1 MSTVLVERGKHMYC
15 QENYPASAVAFPCLR
30 FRRNFPHFDDYMRTH
45 VLLKT
50 AVEEGSCQ
58 SRGNVPFLY
67 EEAFILLLSAADK
80 PV

>member
-1 MSTVLVERGKHMYC
+1 VESTCIARKV
-15 QENYPASAVAFPCLR
+15 PR
-30 FRRNFPHFDDYMRTH
+30 FRCGFPHFDDNMRTY

-67 EEAFILLLSAADK
+67 EEAFILLLSTADK